1 MFLTELQTSPSEKA
15 PLEVRMFVH
24 NSPDAAEKEIN
35 DWLQQQQ
42 IRICHITQ
50 SQCERQGRFVFVV
63 SMFYEKM

>member
-1 MFLTELQTSPSEKA
+1 
-15 PLEVRMFVH
+15 MFVH